1 MRNYL
6 KIFSVLI
13 LLFVFNSNHF
23 AQSNNFAVGGGIGF
37 GSLMGNFPSQTT
49 FGGKIFFETIYTL
62 KPFDKFQIN
71 YTFAQKVEKF
81 LPGDNNINY
90 YSFMHS
96 VGFSGIF
103 SQLLNPQINVEEG
116 LGLILLNDR
125 SFDDINTLNVGLL
138 FSVSSGL
145 NLSRN
150 IGLLINLDYG
160 LTFTNTNASYFLLMV
175 EGKYYL

>member
-1 MRNYL
+1 MYTSIKTYIAIIL
-6 KIFSVLI
+6 IFAFCPFS
-13 LLFVFNSNHF
+13 FG
-23 AQSNNFAVGGGIGF
+23 QSNNFAVGGGIGF

-49 FGGKIFFETIYTL
+49 FGGKIFLETIYTL
-62 KPFDKFQIN
+62 KPFDKFQIS

-81 LPGDNNINY
+81 LPGDNNIKY
-90 YSFMHS
+90 YSYMHS

-138 FSVSSGL
+138 FSISSGI

-150 IGLLINLDYG
+150 IGLLANLDYG
-160 LTFTNTNASYFLLMV
+160 LTFTNTNASYFLLMIQ
-175 EGKYYL
+175 GKYYF